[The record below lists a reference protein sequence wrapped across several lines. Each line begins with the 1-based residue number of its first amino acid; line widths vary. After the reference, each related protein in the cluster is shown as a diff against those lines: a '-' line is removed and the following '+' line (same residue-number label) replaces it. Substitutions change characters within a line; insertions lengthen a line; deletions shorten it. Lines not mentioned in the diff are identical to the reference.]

1 MTTMKFKLFNSK
13 DSFKN
18 EHQPILFFRDQTT
31 NSLLTKFKQL
41 EKLAPLLQKKL
52 EKPNQLSTTFLG
64 QTPVAFFSLDN
75 QKKSFLQD
83 KAPFQKIADW
93 IKKQQNKEIAIQLS
107 GFNEAV
113 TTKLIHFL
121 VQVLAD
127 FDYELTEFKS
137 KPREDN
143 KEKTIYFTVDQPE
156 KYTSILEEATII
168 AHYVRESKN
177 LANLPSNICTPRYLA
192 HTAKKKA
199 KQLKVDCTIFSKKE
213 IKEIGMHSFLSVAK
227 GSKENPYFIC
237 LEYKGAD
244 EKLSHPIVLVGKGIT
259 FDSGGISLKPALNM
273 DSMKFDMCGAACVI
287 MAFFAAV
294 ELKLPIN
301 LVALVPTCENMPS
314 GKANKPGDIVKSLK
328 GLSIEVLN
336 TDAEGRLIL
345 CDALSYAEKYCPSA
359 VIDVATLTGACVI
372 ALGEVASGLLGR
384 DEELVAD
391 LLKAAEASQDKAW
404 RLPLWDEYAQALE
417 SPVADLANVALNG
430 GAGTI
435 IAASFLS
442 NFIDTKYP
450 WAHLDVA
457 GSAWSKG
464 ANKLA
469 SGRPFPLLIEFLK
482 QRASRA

>member
-1 MTTMKFKLFNSK
+1 
-13 DSFKN
+13 
-18 EHQPILFFRDQTT
+18 
-31 NSLLTKFKQL
+31 
-41 EKLAPLLQKKL
+41 
-52 EKPNQLSTTFLG
+52 
-64 QTPVAFFSLDN
+64 
-75 QKKSFLQD
+75 
-83 KAPFQKIADW
+83 
-93 IKKQQNKEIAIQLS
+93 
-107 GFNEAV
+107 
-113 TTKLIHFL
+113 
-121 VQVLAD
+121 
-127 FDYELTEFKS
+127 
-137 KPREDN
+137 
-143 KEKTIYFTVDQPE
+143 
-156 KYTSILEEATII
+156 
-168 AHYVRESKN
+168 
-177 LANLPSNICTPRYLA
+177 
-192 HTAKKKA
+192 
-199 KQLKVDCTIFSKKE
+199 
-213 IKEIGMHSFLSVAK
+213 
-227 GSKENPYFIC
+227 
-237 LEYKGAD
+237 
-244 EKLSHPIVLVGKGIT
+244 
-259 FDSGGISLKPALNM
+259 
-273 DSMKFDMCGAACVI
+273 
-287 MAFFAAV
+287 
-294 ELKLPIN
+294 
-301 LVALVPTCENMPS
+301 MPS

-404 RLPLWDEYAQALE
+404 RLPLWEEYAQALE